1 MVVQHIDIPSGND
14 PDHRVISSR
23 LSQVKMVMM
32 IIDYGD
38 DDGDDDGDDGG
49 DDDGDDDDGDNN
61 QTTTTILRFNFIS

>member
-38 DDGDDDGDDGG
+38 DGGDDDGDD
-49 DDDGDDDDGDNN
+49 DDDDGDNN
-61 QTTTTILRFNFIS
+61 QTTTPILRFNFIS

>member
-1 MVVQHIDIPSGND
+1 MRSCLCRGVVVQHIDIPSGND

-38 DDGDDDGDDGG
+38 DGGDGDGDQGLTVD
-49 DDDGDDDDGDNN
+49 
-61 QTTTTILRFNFIS
+61 TEC

>member
-32 IIDYGD
+32 MIDY
-38 DDGDDDGDDGG
+38 GDDGG
-49 DDDGDDDDGDNN
+49 DDDGDDNDGLMIM
-61 QTTTTILRFNFIS
+61 TLLSMGR

>member
-1 MVVQHIDIPSGND
+1 MVVQHLDIPSGND
-14 PDHRVISSR
+14 PDHRVISSC

-38 DDGDDDGDDGG
+38 DGGDNGG

>member
-38 DDGDDDGDDGG
+38 DSG

>member
-14 PDHRVISSR
+14 PDHCVISSR

-38 DDGDDDGDDGG
+38 DDGDDD
-49 DDDGDDDDGDNN
+49 DGDNN
-61 QTTTTILRFNFIS
+61 QTTTTILRFNFIL